1 MRLLV
6 GYESVVVEDSQLVAI
21 EVGVRLL
28 TARHRSRQVAVMLVR
43 LLLLDDLLPAE
54 RVAAKLRRFHL
65 ALEFAAVA
73 RGLDWRAVA
82 AAGALALSVA
92 ADAEVVDDLVFDG
105 IVGLR
110 HGGARCSRGG
120 CPLLLQA
127 IEVDLSLAELCKLG
141 LGAASVIAV
150 APLLLCEIVNE
161 AHF

>member
-43 LLLLDDLLPAE
+43 LLLVDDLLPVE
-54 RVAAKLRRFHL
+54 SVAAKLRHFHL

-73 RGLDWRAVA
+73 RGLDWRTV

-110 HGGARCSRGG
+110 HGGARCSHGGG

-127 IEVDLSLAELCKLG
+127 IEVDLSLAELCKLD

-150 APLLLCEIVNE
+150 VPLLLCEIVNE